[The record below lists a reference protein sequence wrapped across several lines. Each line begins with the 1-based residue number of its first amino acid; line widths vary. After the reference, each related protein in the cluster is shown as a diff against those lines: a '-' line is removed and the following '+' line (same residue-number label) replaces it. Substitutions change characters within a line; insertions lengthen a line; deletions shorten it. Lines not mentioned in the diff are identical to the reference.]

1 VETRALT
8 KDDFD
13 RIVRVIDAWWGGPS
27 TALAHPMFHYELGQ
41 LSRVVV
47 DEGEL
52 VGFLFGFVA
61 TAHLAPVPESPPVG
75 ARLGYVHLVGIHP
88 DYRRRGVGKLLYAA
102 FEQDCRAEGCTA
114 LKAITTMG
122 DEGSVRFHLALGWN
136 VREVADYAG
145 PGRAR
150 LLFHKRLASS

>member
-1 VETRALT
+1 VCSSDLYCARRRLDGSLVALKTRLS
-8 KDDFD
+8 
-13 RIVRVIDAWWGGPS
+13 P
-27 TALAHPMFHYELGQ
+27 ELGRAGDMAHEA
-41 LSRVVV
+41 RVNVAHAHVV
-47 DEGEL
+47 
-52 VGFLFGFVA
+52 
-61 TAHLAPVPESPPVG
+61 PVPESPTVG
-75 ARLGYVHLVGIHP
+75 ARLGNVHLVGIHP